1 MKNKSLLGLAAIT
14 GIFAIATSG
23 CNKLLDKMPVTQIV
37 TKIDSSSISAADA
50 ENLLSGVYTAETGY
64 DYGLEFNVLDRITN
78 GDVRSDNCYAGGDN
92 PDNIAIDLFN
102 YNALNGNIARD
113 WKDAYGIIGRINIAI
128 AQVENCTDPALSATR
143 KRQILG
149 EARFMRAFTYF
160 DLVRLFGSIPI
171 MLKPVDQTN
180 SETLI
185 QSTLVPQSS
194 VDSVYLA
201 ILNDLW
207 YARDNVQEDNVPAT
221 KMVVTKGAVNS
232 ILAKVYA
239 TMPTRQWDSV
249 AYYCDQVI
257 PDYALVPDYTY
268 LWDNNHKN
276 NSEAIWE
283 FNYVGYSLVGN
294 WIPSQ
299 FIGSGWKKFETPTND
314 LVKAFQDANDDVRL
328 NASISFIDYGWD
340 DSYWKDKTHY
350 PILSKYNDPSN
361 GTNDFYPIRLAD
373 ILLLRAEAYNQSGDV
388 QNAAKLVNEVRA
400 RVKLPPTTAAT
411 QDAMT
416 TAIGNERRLELAF
429 EGHRWFYLVRTG
441 QAISVMNA
449 EKDGNG
455 NNLNYDVQ
463 PYQLVYPI
471 PQTQLDL
478 NPLLKQN
485 EGY

>member
-14 GIFAIATSG
+14 GIFLIATSG

-207 YARDNVQEDNVPAT
+207 YARDNVQENNVPAT
-221 KMVVTKGAVNS
+221 KMVVTQGAVNS

-239 TMPTRQWDSV
+239 TMPTKQWDSV

-314 LVKAFQDANDDVRL
+314 LVKAFQDAHDDVRF

-449 EKDGNG
+449 AEDGNG
-455 NNLNYDVQ
+455 NKLNYDVQ

>member
-1 MKNKSLLGLAAIT
+1 MKNKSLLSIVTLSAVLLVAI
-14 GIFAIATSG
+14 SG
-23 CNKLLDKMPVTQIV
+23 CDKLLDKMPVTQIV
-37 TKIDSSSISAADA
+37 TKTDSSSISASDA
-50 ENLLSGVYTAETGY
+50 ENLLTGVYTAETGY
-64 DYGLEFNVLDRITN
+64 EYGLEFNVLDRITN

-92 PDNIAIDLFN
+92 PDNITIDLFRD
-102 YNALNGNIARD
+102 NALNGNIARD
-113 WKDAYGIIGRINIAI
+113 WKDAYGIIGKINIAI
-128 AQVENCTDPALSATR
+128 AQVQNCTDPALSQTR
-143 KRQILG
+143 KKEILG

-201 ILNDLW
+201 ILDDLW
-207 YARDNVQEDNVPAT
+207 YARANVQNDNVPPD

-239 TMPTRQWDSV
+239 TMPTPNWDSV
-249 AYYCDQVI
+249 GYYCDQVI

-314 LVKAFQDANDDVRL
+314 LVMAFENAHDDIRL

-340 DSYWKDKTHY
+340 DNYWKNKSHY

-361 GTNDFYPIRLAD
+361 GINDFYPIRLAD
-373 ILLLRAEAYNQSGDV
+373 ILLLRAEAYNQ
-388 QNAAKLVNEVRA
+388 QNKIADAAKLVNEVRA
-400 RVKLPPTTAAT
+400 RVHLPATTAAT
-411 QDAMT
+411 QQDMA
-416 TAIGNERRLELAF
+416 TAIAQERRLELAF
-429 EGHRWFYLVRTG
+429 EGHRWFDLLRTG
-441 QAISVMNA
+441 KAIAVMNA
-449 EKDGNG
+449 QVDGKG
-455 NNLNYDVQ
+455 NNLNYNVQ
-463 PYQLVYPI
+463 PYQLLYPI